1 MVRARA
7 RGEAATRITPQRWQ
21 QARRAVLDAG
31 ERFAALVES
40 APDPAARAVGRWSV
54 ADTAAHVT
62 AIALNNT
69 AVVAG
74 GTKPFPIPE
83 VRPHLPATTLAT
95 LSGGMNAVQLDA
107 FAERDPTRLA
117 ARLREALAEVLD
129 TTEHAD
135 PTTAL
140 PWLGGSRLP
149 LAGLLAHLS
158 NELLVHGWDIARASG
173 VPWEL
178 PEEQA
183 ALFLDLF
190 LVELT
195 RHGHGRLLDDHPD
208 PPRPIAVGFHSTRTE
223 PVTMVLGAGV
233 ARVEEGGGPCDVHLR
248 FRPSALNLV
257 VFHRIGRARA
267 ALTGGLLVW
276 GRRPWL
282 LEPFLRKVRMP

>member
-1 MVRARA
+1 MVRARP
-7 RGEAATRITPQRWQ
+7 RGEAATRVTPERWR

-54 ADTAAHVT
+54 AETAAHVT

-74 GTKPFPIPE
+74 GTKPFPVPE
-83 VRPHLPATTLAT
+83 VRPHLVATTLAT
-95 LSGGMNAVQLDA
+95 LSGGMNTAQLAA
-107 FAERDPTRLA
+107 FTERDPRRLA
-117 ARLREALAEVLD
+117 ARLREALAEVLA

-149 LAGLLAHLS
+149 LAGLLAHLA
-158 NELLVHGWDIARASG
+158 NELLVHGWDVARAAG
-173 VPWEL
+173 ARWEL

-183 ALFLDLF
+183 ALFVDLF

-195 RHGHGRLLDDHPD
+195 RHGVGRLLDDYPD

-223 PVTMVLGAGV
+223 PVTLVVGAGV
-233 ARVEEGGGPCDVHLR
+233 ARVEEGGGPCDAHLR
-248 FRPSALNLV
+248 FRPSALDLV
-257 VFHRIGRARA
+257 LFHRIGPVRA
-267 ALTGGLLVW
+267 ALTGGLLVA

-282 LEPFLRKVRMP
+282 LGPFLRKVRMP